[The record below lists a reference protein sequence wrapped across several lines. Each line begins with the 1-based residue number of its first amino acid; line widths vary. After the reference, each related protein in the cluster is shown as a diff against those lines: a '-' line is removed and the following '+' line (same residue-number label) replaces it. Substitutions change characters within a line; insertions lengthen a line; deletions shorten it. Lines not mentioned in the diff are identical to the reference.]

1 MRQYSYTT
9 TTDLSPELLFTA
21 IAAIERWPQW
31 DHELQWTR
39 LSGEM
44 RVGAPFTLKP
54 KRGPKVAMEVV
65 AMQPP
70 TRFSDLARLPLARM
84 RTDHQFSSRDAVTT
98 VTVTISMSG
107 PLAFV
112 WDRVVAR
119 KQAAGAQ
126 VQTAAFLAFAR
137 ALS

>member
-1 MRQYSYTT
+1 MT
-9 TTDLSPELLFTA
+9 TTDLSAELLFTA
-21 IAAIERWPQW
+21 IAAIERWPEW
-31 DHELQWTR
+31 DHELEWAR
-39 LSGEM
+39 ISGEV

-54 KRGPKVAMEVV
+54 KRGPQVAMAVV
-65 AMQPP
+65 DMQRP

-84 RTDHQFSSRDAVTT
+84 RTDHQFASSGTVTT
-98 VTVTISMSG
+98 VTVTISISG

-137 ALS
+137 ALA